1 MWYMDYFYSED
12 LDYVCY
18 VDKKNNNVVIKFF
31 GFPDRQSSQLFTSY
45 VMATLGFNYIIEEE
59 LISTMIH

>member
-1 MWYMDYFYSED
+1 MNYFYSED

-18 VDKKNNNVVIKFF
+18 IDKNNNNVVIKFF
-31 GFPDRQSSQLFTSY
+31 NFPDRQSSQLFTKY
-45 VMATLGFNYIIEEE
+45 VMATLGFNYIVEEE